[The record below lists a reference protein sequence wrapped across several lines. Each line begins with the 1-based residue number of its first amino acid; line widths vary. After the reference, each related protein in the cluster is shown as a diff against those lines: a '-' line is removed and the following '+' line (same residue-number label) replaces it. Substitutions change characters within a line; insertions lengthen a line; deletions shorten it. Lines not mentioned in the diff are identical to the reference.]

1 MVNTMKLINRKV
13 NYMIRYFEDK
23 VIHIGRLR
31 IKTIRT
37 IWTFPV
43 SWLDKLFEAI
53 KIEGEH
59 KLTLS
64 DTGATL
70 ILETTNGVG
79 IAMALED
86 MF

>member
-1 MVNTMKLINRKV
+1 
-13 NYMIRYFEDK
+13 MIRYFEDK
-23 VIHIGRLR
+23 VFYVGRLR

-43 SWLDKLFEAI
+43 SWLDKIFEAI
-53 KIEGEH
+53 KTVEEGEH

-70 ILETTNGVG
+70 ILETTNSVD